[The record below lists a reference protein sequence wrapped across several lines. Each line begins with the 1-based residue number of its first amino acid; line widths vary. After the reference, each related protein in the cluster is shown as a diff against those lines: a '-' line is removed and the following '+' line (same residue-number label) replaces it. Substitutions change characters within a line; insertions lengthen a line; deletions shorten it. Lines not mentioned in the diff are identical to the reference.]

1 MKRSR
6 TRAVLAL
13 VLLAPLPAR
22 ADTPAPPPRPK
33 PAWVARSDDNA
44 HILMDVQAR
53 FGPEGASQVGLD
65 GYDDQVFDLKPG
77 REERLRTALT
87 GAVATLEERLA
98 RETDPPVKQDLEIL
112 IDSAKKN
119 LEGNALNERLV
130 VPYFDTPQVVF
141 FGIRGLLDDQI
152 APARRPAALV
162 RLRKYVG
169 LEPGYPPIL
178 EQAAER
184 TRKGLATA
192 GLLPPAKAEVEKNL
206 GNGGFYVD
214 GIAKLFQKYGIAGYE
229 EAHGRFK
236 AQMDAYTAFL
246 KNEVLPKAR
255 TDFRDPPEIY
265 AFSLRNFGVDI
276 PPAALADRA
285 RISFMEIRN
294 EMKTLAPLVA
304 KEKGFASSDYRD
316 VIREL
321 KKQQLVGDA
330 ILPHYEARLK
340 AIEEIIR
347 REKIVTLPAREA
359 RIRLASEAESAQQP
373 APNMRP
379 PRLVGNTGEMGT
391 FMLPLRV
398 PTTNPDGTP
407 GPPKGYDDFTFDAA
421 SWTLTAHEARPGHE
435 LQFASLV
442 EKGVSLARAVFAFNS
457 VNVEGWALY
466 AEAEM
471 KPFLPL
477 EGQLI
482 GLQHRLMRA
491 ARAFLDPD
499 LQAGKIQPEQAARL
513 LMDEVVLSEPMAR
526 QEVERYTFRA
536 PGQATSY
543 YYGYLRWMELKAR
556 VELALGKGFDRQ
568 RYHDFILSQGLLPP
582 DMLGQAVL
590 AEFVGKEK
598 AAAP

>member
-1 MKRSR
+1 M
-6 TRAVLAL
+6 
-13 VLLAPLPAR
+13 
-22 ADTPAPPPRPK
+22 
-33 PAWVARSDDNA
+33 
-44 HILMDVQAR
+44 
-53 FGPEGASQVGLD
+53 
-65 GYDDQVFDLKPG
+65 
-77 REERLRTALT
+77 
-87 GAVATLEERLA
+87 
-98 RETDPPVKQDLEIL
+98 
-112 IDSAKKN
+112 
-119 LEGNALNERLV
+119 
-130 VPYFDTPQVVF
+130 
-141 FGIRGLLDDQI
+141 
-152 APARRPAALV
+152 
-162 RLRKYVG
+162 
-169 LEPGYPPIL
+169 
-178 EQAAER
+178 
-184 TRKGLATA
+184 
-192 GLLPPAKAEVEKNL
+192 
-206 GNGGFYVD
+206 D

-265 AFSLRNFGVDI
+265 AFTCATSASTSRPRPWPI
-276 PPAALADRA
+276 AR

-347 REKIVTLPAREA
+347 REKIVTLPRARGAHPLWPA
-359 RIRLASEAESAQQP
+359 RRRAPSSRRPTCARRASSATP
-373 APNMRP
+373 ARWA
-379 PRLVGNTGEMGT
+379 T

-536 PGQATSY
+536 PGQATLVL
-543 YYGYLRWMELKAR
+543 LRLPALDGAEGAGR
-556 VELALGKGFDRQ
+556 AGLGKGFDRQ

-590 AEFVGKEK
+590 AGVRRKGEGSGAVAGRTLRT
-598 AAAP
+598 AARGASQGTSRAAQVRDARASPPSRGWPAGRPTPCARTRAYGACPC